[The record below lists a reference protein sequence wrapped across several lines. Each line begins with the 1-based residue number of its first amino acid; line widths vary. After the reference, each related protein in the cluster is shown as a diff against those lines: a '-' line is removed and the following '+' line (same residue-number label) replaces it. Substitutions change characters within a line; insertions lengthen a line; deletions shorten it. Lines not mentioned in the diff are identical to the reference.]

1 MPCTEAYREH
11 IECTFSA
18 FLQSCHTL
26 CGNQPMV
33 SSEHTHA
40 RGGEAVLN
48 PLTASAAYR
57 MIGGDKGGGHV
68 NHDEHERCD
77 SRSDED
83 PAV

>member
-1 MPCTEAYREH
+1 MPNA
-11 IECTFSA
+11 
-18 FLQSCHTL
+18 
-26 CGNQPMV
+26 
-33 SSEHTHA
+33 
-40 RGGEAVLN
+40 
-48 PLTASAAYR
+48 LTANAAYR